1 MAMAESWRCAS
12 GSNPPIITAV
22 SLAHHSDISSIP
34 TYHKTQLKT
43 RKKRKVYTYQQQ
55 HTCMPQNTAEEK
67 QKKESL
73 RFSAAPCLHVTQH
86 SWTEGGKREVCAF
99 QRSYKEPHE
108 AVAYDHRLYT
118 KAKRKTPE
126 PQVAESIFKTTS

>member
-43 RKKRKVYTYQQQ
+43 RKKGKSTLISSSIPACHKTQLKKSKKRKVYAFQQ
-55 HTCMPQNTAEEK
+55 HLACMSHNTVEEK
-67 QKKESL
+67 GEKDKFTLFSVHIRSL
-73 RFSAAPCLHVTQH
+73 VR
-86 SWTEGGKREVCAF
+86 R
-99 QRSYKEPHE
+99 
-108 AVAYDHRLYT
+108 
-118 KAKRKTPE
+118 
-126 PQVAESIFKTTS
+126 

>member
-43 RKKRKVYTYQQQ
+43 RKKRKVYAFQQ
-55 HTCMPQNTAEEK
+55 HLACMSHNTVE
-67 QKKESL
+67 QK
-73 RFSAAPCLHVTQH
+73 
-86 SWTEGGKREVCAF
+86 GGKEKFALFSVHI
-99 QRSYKEPHE
+99 RSLM
-108 AVAYDHRLYT
+108 R
-118 KAKRKTPE
+118 R
-126 PQVAESIFKTTS
+126 